1 MARRADAPSA
11 RGAGRSETARAA
23 PAVSQPRKRFR
34 EHSILP
40 GFGLSLGITVTYLS
54 LLVLIPLAALFL
66 RSTTLG
72 WQGFWDAVTDPRVLA
87 AYRLS
92 FGAAFVAA
100 ASNTV
105 FGFVVAWTLTRY
117 RFPGHRL
124 LDALVDLPFA
134 LPTAVSGIALT
145 SLFVPEGWFGQLFA
159 TVGVDVAFTRA
170 GVVIALVLIGMPFM
184 VRTLQP
190 AIAELRPEIEEAAA
204 TLGAQRLR
212 TFARVAFPPLVP
224 ALLTGFTLAFAR
236 AIGEYGSVIFIAG
249 NQPFE
254 TEIAP
259 LLIVMRLEQFDY
271 GGAAAIATVMLVASF
286 ALLLVV
292 NFLQL
297 LSRHW
302 SGAKVR

>member
-1 MARRADAPSA
+1 MARADGPA
-11 RGAGRSETARAA
+11 RVRAGRPRGPWAA
-23 PAVSQPRKRFR
+23 AGAPPPRKRFR

-40 GFGLSLGITVTYLS
+40 GFGLSLGLTLTYLS
-54 LLVLIPLAALFL
+54 LLVLIPLGALFL
-66 RSTTLG
+66 RSTQLG
-72 WQGFWDAVTDPRVLA
+72 WQGFWTVVADPRVLA
-87 AYRLS
+87 ALRLS

-100 ASNTV
+100 MANAV

-117 RFPGHRL
+117 RFPGRRL

-159 TVGVDVAFTRA
+159 SAGIEVAFTRA
-170 GVVIALVLIGMPFM
+170 GIVIALILIGMPFM

-190 AIAELRPEIEEAAA
+190 AIAELPPEIEEAAA
-204 TLGAQRLR
+204 TLGARRLR
-212 TFARVAFPPLVP
+212 AFTRVVLPPLVP

-249 NQPFE
+249 NLPFE

-259 LLIVMRLEQFDY
+259 LLIVTRLEQFDY
-271 GGAAAIATVMLVASF
+271 GGAAAIATVMLVVSF
-286 ALLLVV
+286 VLLLIV
-292 NFLQL
+292 NLLQL
-297 LSRHW
+297 LSRQW
-302 SGAKVR
+302 SGAKAR

>member
-1 MARRADAPSA
+1 MARRAESV
-11 RGAGRSETARAA
+11 AA
-23 PAVSQPRKRFR
+23 LRPRKRFR
-34 EHSILP
+34 EYSILP
-40 GFGLSLGITVTYLS
+40 GFGLSLGLTLSYTS

-66 RSTTLG
+66 RSSALG
-72 WQGFWDAVTDPRVLA
+72 WEGFWAAATDPRVLA

-100 ASNTV
+100 VANAV
-105 FGFVVAWTLTRY
+105 FGFVVAWSLTRY
-117 RFPGHRL
+117 RFPGRRL

-145 SLFVPEGWFGQLFA
+145 SLFVPGGWFGRVLA
-159 TVGVDVAFTRA
+159 AAGIEVAFTPA
-170 GVVIALVLIGMPFM
+170 GVVIALILIGMPFM

-190 AIAELRPEIEEAAA
+190 AIADLPTDVEEAAA
-204 TLGAQRLR
+204 TLGASRLIS
-212 TFARVAFPPLVP
+212 FARVVLPPLVP
-224 ALLTGFTLAFAR
+224 AMLTGFTLAFAR

-249 NQPFE
+249 NLPFE

-271 GGAAAIATVMLVASF
+271 GGAAAIGTLMLVASF
-286 ALLLVV
+286 ALLLAV
-292 NFLQL
+292 NLLQV
-297 LSRHW
+297 LSRRW

>member
-1 MARRADAPSA
+1 MGAP
-11 RGAGRSETARAA
+11 
-23 PAVSQPRKRFR
+23 PPRKRLR

-40 GFGLSLGITVTYLS
+40 GFGLSLGLTVTYLS
-54 LLVLIPLAALFL
+54 LLILIPLSALFL
-66 RSTTLG
+66 RSTALG
-72 WQGFWDAVTDPRVLA
+72 WQGFWSAVTDPRVLA

-100 ASNTV
+100 VANAV

-117 RFPGHRL
+117 RFPGRRL

-145 SLFVPEGWFGQLFA
+145 SLFVPEGWFGWIFA
-159 TVGVDVAFTRA
+159 SVGVEVAFTRV

-190 AIAELRPEIEEAAA
+190 AIAELPPEVEEAAA
-204 TLGAQRLR
+204 TLGAGRLR
-212 TFARVAFPPLVP
+212 TVVRVVFPALVP

-249 NQPFE
+249 NRPFE

-271 GGAAAIATVMLVASF
+271 VGAAAIGTLMLVASF
-286 ALLLVV
+286 VLLFAV
-292 NFLQL
+292 NLLQL
-297 LSRHW
+297 LARHW
-302 SGAKVR
+302 SGARAR